1 MSIATVVTEGYGSF
15 GTVGF
20 IVTTGYSQDANPPPI
35 PPLPPIITP
44 GAIGGDAGPGTG
56 GFGKWFNMA
65 FTTSNNTQRRPARRD
80 SEIGRLLDELVYRD
94 EDAAL
99 LAEAEPEDRAEA
111 REIVAEAVSDVEKAG
126 ADVRS
131 RREARALVE
140 DSLEAYRV
148 TLNLAHDE
156 AMRLF
161 VKALA
166 DEAASRHMRMI
177 RMRIAQDDADL
188 LVFAQAMI

>member
-15 GTVGF
+15 GTIGF

-35 PPLPPIITP
+35 PPLPPIIP
-44 GAIGGDAGPGTG
+44 SAIGGDAGPGTG

-65 FTTSNNTQRRPARRD
+65 FTTSVPTRRPARRD

-188 LVFAQAMI
+188 LVFAQVMI